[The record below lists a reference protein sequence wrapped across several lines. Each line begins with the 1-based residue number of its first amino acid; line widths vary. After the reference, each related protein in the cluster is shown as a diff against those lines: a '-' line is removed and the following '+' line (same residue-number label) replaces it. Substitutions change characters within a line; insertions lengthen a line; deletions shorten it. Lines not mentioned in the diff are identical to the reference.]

1 MLDVTS
7 SHAQASHGEPSHT
20 RKDTYGPVKT
30 SLRLLGVDERLR
42 PHLPTASHQTAER
55 GAMAGHPIAL
65 GGRLFVGG
73 RALVKAGRRPPPSG
87 GFGLDMGPTTDSA
100 RRQAVNRQERAD
112 SQPPAAREKPL
123 DRHPC
128 HMRENT
134 GAAIFS
140 IHPGRVDSAMM
151 MPGAARPLWQ
161 RLESRIVDLGWA
173 SGWRYRN

>member
-7 SHAQASHGEPSHT
+7 SHAQASHGEPSHA

-134 GAAIFS
+134 GTRWWRLCRALSHGASSDGGECDIGGRSAASMCPSQWSNMDHINS
-140 IHPGRVDSAMM
+140 V
-151 MPGAARPLWQ
+151 
-161 RLESRIVDLGWA
+161 
-173 SGWRYRN
+173 